1 MTRLLRLVNRL
12 PVLAADL
19 VDRKVAVV
27 AATGGGR
34 SVLGAKASNA
44 MTPLVFSGDPVQER
58 GSLSASTVK
67 AAPSCPEFWKDKS

>member
-19 VDRKVAVV
+19 VDQVAVV

-34 SVLGAKASNA
+34 SVLAAKASNA

>member
-19 VDRKVAVV
+19 VDQVAVV